1 MMNKLKIPHN
11 TPVTLK
17 ELNQKLD
24 FEAKRLVREKED
36 GIASY
41 ISKAPALNG
50 ISKLVFKNRAG
61 EKVTLSY
68 RLDAG
73 GQLRFALEK
82 QPAAAATKEMQTGRI
97 GRTSANIEGSIIK

>member
-1 MMNKLKIPHN
+1 MNKPKVNHQV
-11 TPVTLK
+11 PVTLK

-41 ISKAPALNG
+41 VGKTAALNG
-50 ISKLVFKNRAG
+50 TSKLVFKNRAG
-61 EKVTLSY
+61 AKVTLSY
-68 RLDAG
+68 RLDGG
-73 GQLRFALEK
+73 GQLRFAFEK
-82 QPAAAATKEMQTGRI
+82 QPAVAANKELSPRHI

>member
-1 MMNKLKIPHN
+1 MNKPKVNHHI
-11 TPVTLK
+11 PVTLK

-50 ISKLVFKNRAG
+50 ISKLVFKNRVGA
-61 EKVTLSY
+61 KVTLSY

-82 QPAAAATKEMQTGRI
+82 QPAVAPSKEMVSGRI
-97 GRTSANIEGSIIK
+97 GRTSENIEGSIIK

>member
-1 MMNKLKIPHN
+1 MKKPQTSHN

-41 ISKAPALNG
+41 VSKTPTLGG

-61 EKVTLSY
+61 IKVTLSY
-68 RLDAG
+68 RLDSG
-73 GQLRFALEK
+73 GQLRFAFEK
-82 QPAAAATKEMQTGRI
+82 QPSVAAIKALSPRRI

>member
-1 MMNKLKIPHN
+1 MNKLKVPHN

-41 ISKAPALNG
+41 ISKVPALNG
-50 ISKLVFKNRAG
+50 ISKMIFKNRVG

-73 GQLRFALEK
+73 GQLRFAFEK
-82 QPAAAATKEMQTGRI
+82 QPAIAASKATVSGRV
-97 GRTSANIEGSIIK
+97 GRTSENIEGSIIK

>member
-1 MMNKLKIPHN
+1 MNKPKAKHN

-41 ISKAPALNG
+41 VSKAPALNG

-61 EKVTLSY
+61 DKVTLSY
-68 RLDAG
+68 RLDSG

-82 QPAAAATKEMQTGRI
+82 QPAVAASKERISGRI
-97 GRTSANIEGSIIK
+97 GRTSENIEGSIIK

>member
-1 MMNKLKIPHN
+1 MNKPKTPHN

-41 ISKAPALNG
+41 VSKTTALNG

-61 EKVTLSY
+61 AKVTLSY
-68 RLDAG
+68 RLDNG
-73 GQLRFALEK
+73 GALRFAFEK
-82 QPAAAATKEMQTGRI
+82 QAAVPARKELPANLVGRSSVDI
-97 GRTSANIEGSIIK
+97 GKSRN